1 MVDELEK
8 EESKGFKVQD
18 RRRFTDQGEAREEG
32 GDDEQETV
40 ETGRSEESQA
50 AHREAGTT
58 DTEPSLGATLGDLP
72 PINFSTF
79 IISLSTQALMLLGEI
94 SDPETGVAQKDVAVA
109 KQTIDIIA
117 MLEEKCRGN
126 LDENEERLLK
136 EVLYNL
142 RMRYVEAVRQK

>member
-1 MVDELEK
+1 MGDELEK
-8 EESKGFKVQD
+8 EEGKGFKVQD
-18 RRRFTDQGEAREEG
+18 RRRFTEEGEARKEG

-40 ETGRSEESQA
+40 AASGGKESQPA
-50 AHREAGTT
+50 AHREPGAT
-58 DTEPSLGATLGDLP
+58 DTELRDLP

-117 MLEEKCRGN
+117 MLDEKCRGN
-126 LDENEERLLK
+126 LDDSEERLLK

-142 RMRYVEAVRQK
+142 RMRYVEVVRQK